1 MKKKLLLFSI
11 IALFTYLNKSLAQD
25 ALPEET
31 KKEEKAVLPH
41 TVELG
46 ETVMIISKKYLVRPT
61 DIYDIN
67 PGAVHGIY
75 QNMVLKIPADKIK
88 KKLNNEQRGKIRK
101 EWVPVK
107 EEY

>member
-1 MKKKLLLFSI
+1 MRKKLILFSI
-11 IALFTYLNKSLAQD
+11 ITLFTFINKSIAQD
-25 ALPEET
+25 AEPEVI

-46 ETVMIISKKYLVRPT
+46 ETVMMISKKYLVRPT

-67 PGAVHGIY
+67 PDAVHGVQ
-75 QNMVLKIPADKIK
+75 QNMILKIPADKIK
-88 KKLNNEQRGKIRK
+88 KKLSAEQKNKIRM

-107 EEY
+107 DEY